1 MHTHPPPDRGRADR
15 DTPLLSTLFQRR
27 GGSYARDHRLPSRQ
41 EKVLHAVR
49 TCRTAEAGAHLQV
62 CNTCGY
68 SEQSYNSCRD
78 RHCPNC
84 QWSRQRDWIDA
95 RMAAMLP
102 VGHFHV
108 VFTIP
113 SELRALAALNPE
125 AIYDRLLRAAVETI
139 LAITET
145 RLGFRPG
152 ITVVLHTWT
161 RQMLT
166 HPHVHCIVSAG
177 GEDFQTGGWKAAP
190 KFLAHA
196 EAMKEL
202 FKGKLLGMLK
212 ATHKLAPLTIPDGK
226 ASLSELLAPLY
237 QRRWVVFV
245 KAPLDSHQKLLRYL
259 GSYTHRVAI
268 SNSRIVRIDEETVT
282 FRTKRGKTVTVSHD
296 EFIKRFLAHVLPKGF
311 RKIRHYG
318 LYAPGCAA
326 QLEAVG
332 NDYIEQ
338 LDDLPDVPIASTTGL
353 SLRICPLC
361 EQGTL
366 RFTLFVPL
374 KTACNDTS

>member
-1 MHTHPPPDRGRADR
+1 VHHHPPPDRGRADR
-15 DTPLLSTLFQRR
+15 ATSLLATLFQRNAE
-27 GGSYARDHRLPSRQ
+27 GYARDHRLPSRQ
-41 EKVLHAVR
+41 EKVLHSVR
-49 TCRTAEAGAHLQV
+49 TCRTAEAGVHLHV
-62 CNTCGY
+62 CDTCGY

-108 VFTIP
+108 VFTVP
-113 SELRALAALNPE
+113 SELRALAAFNPE
-125 AIYDRLLRAAVETI
+125 VFYDRLLRAAAETI

-145 RLGFRPG
+145 RLGLRPG

-161 RQMLT
+161 REMLT

-177 GEDFQTGGWKAAP
+177 GEDLETGAWKAAP
-190 KFLAHA
+190 KFLAHVEPMA
-196 EAMKEL
+196 EL
-202 FKGKLLGMLK
+202 FRGKLLGMLK
-212 ATHKLAPLTIPDGK
+212 ATHKVAPLTMPDET
-226 ASLSELLAPLY
+226 SLRDLLAPLY

-245 KAPLDSHQKLLRYL
+245 KAPLENRRDLVRYL

-268 SNSRIVRIDEETVT
+268 SNSRIVRLDEKTVT
-282 FRTKRGKTVTVSHD
+282 FRTRRARTITISHD

-318 LYAPGCAA
+318 LYAPGSVARL
-326 QLEAVG
+326 QAVG
-332 NDYIEQ
+332 NDYAEQ
-338 LDDLPDVPIASTTGL
+338 LDDLPDVSQGSTTAAP
-353 SLRICPLC
+353 SLRTCPHC
-361 EQGTL
+361 KQGTL
-366 RFTLFVPL
+366 RFTLFVP
-374 KTACNDTS
+374 TTPARNDTS